1 VGNVFQNAPRHGGSL
16 WTVYELQHGILTGLK
31 FGGGVS
37 ASTYRFVDPSNDLVL
52 PSYGRVDAMAGYLFG
67 PVRNQERMFQLSV
80 NVENLTDRRYFQ
92 SGNTPN
98 VIFPGSPINAVS
110 RLEVRF

>member
-16 WTVYELQHGILTGLK
+16 WTVYELQQGILTGLK

-52 PSYGRVDAMAGYLFG
+52 PGYSIVSVALPKHFG
-67 PVRNQERMFQLSV
+67 MLSTCDQLVYCGNFSPVCSRTMYSA
-80 NVENLTDRRYFQ
+80 YQ
-92 SGNTPN
+92 SGQFLSACPLLSSN
-98 VIFPGSPINAVS
+98 
-110 RLEVRF
+110 